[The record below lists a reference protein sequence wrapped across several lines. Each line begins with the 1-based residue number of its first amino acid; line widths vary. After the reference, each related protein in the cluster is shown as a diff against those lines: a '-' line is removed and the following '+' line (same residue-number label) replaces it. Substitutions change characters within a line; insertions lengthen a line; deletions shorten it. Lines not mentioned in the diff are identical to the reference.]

1 MLLSASELTAI
12 QPTFQTP
19 SFLRYVEGHLFQV
32 TRARFATAS
41 PSFTETHNLN
51 CAEWSSELDGFSE
64 GKPIVVPD
72 VKAGEFRALL
82 KLLFPRLVYYPDP
95 SPNSDPRSNRM
106 ATSCNIALSRKEW
119 ITVLRIATLLHFNDY
134 RKLAIDTL
142 DGIIKDPVERI
153 TLARENNISAWLV
166 SAFETLITR
175 PASMTEEQA
184 SLIGW
189 TTAVRLFIIRDSL
202 TQYKLAYEEHRR
214 SYSNSSKL
222 PAEPEPTAA
231 QVKAIFA
238 QELQKIRD
246 REQEH
251 LTDREKKEEE
261 CIRASENREQA
272 LAQLKQKIED
282 DKLSLAAE
290 EEQSNRRDSPWK
302 RRQSDCR
309 RPAKGLNAAER
320 KRVGSDMHRR
330 RGFKPIA
337 DH

>member
-1 MLLSASELTAI
+1 MLLSASELTRD
-12 QPTFQTP
+12 PTYFSDT
-19 SFLRYVEGHLFQV
+19 VEGHLFQV

-246 REQEH
+246 QE
-251 LTDREKKEEE
+251 EEE

-290 EEQSNRRDSPWK
+290 EEAVKQK
-302 RRQSDCR
+302 RFTLEEETKRLQEASQGVECSGKK
-309 RPAKGLNAAER
+309 KGR
-320 KRVGSDMHRR
+320 K
-330 RGFKPIA
+330 
-337 DH
+337 